1 MENVSMEKNVK
12 RKSYLMSKNDLSKY
26 LDLRDYDAMKQLKK
40 IMTNVIKSVQS
51 KNNSID
57 NKDIITEFKTEER
70 LIRKM
75 MYSTFHK

>member
-1 MENVSMEKNVK
+1 MLS
-12 RKSYLMSKNDLSKY
+12 NDLSKY
-26 LDLRDYDAMKQLKK
+26 LDLRDYDELKQLKK

-70 LIRKM
+70 SIRKM